1 MNRQTTNPRQTAASE
16 RPVMTALHV
25 GLVLFVIFAVTAPSA
40 YAEQPKVGD
49 LAPPSLGKTVD
60 DLPVNVGQ
68 SSGKVMVV
76 TFWASWCAPCRAELP
91 MLSKLQKV
99 AGPDQIRV
107 VAVNIEKGWEFR
119 RLVHR
124 LPQLELTL
132 TNDSD
137 GKVSAAYGVSAIPHL
152 VFIGRDGRILNVR
165 RGYDGKH
172 LDEIAADINAALA
185 TR

>member
-1 MNRQTTNPRQTAASE
+1 
-16 RPVMTALHV
+16 MTALRV
-25 GLVLFVIFAVTAPSA
+25 GLVLFVIIAVAAPSA
-40 YAEQPKVGD
+40 YAQQPKVGD
-49 LAPPSLGKTVD
+49 LAPPSLGKTVED
-60 DLPVNVGQ
+60 MPVSVGE
-68 SSGKVMVV
+68 SFGKVTVV

-91 MLSKLQKV
+91 MLSKLQQV

-107 VAVNIEKGWEFR
+107 VAVNIEKTWEFR
-119 RLVHR
+119 RLVYR
-124 LPQLELTL
+124 LPHLELTL

-137 GKVSAAYGVSAIPHL
+137 GKVSAAYGVGAIPHL

-172 LDEIAADINAALA
+172 LDEIAADVNAALA